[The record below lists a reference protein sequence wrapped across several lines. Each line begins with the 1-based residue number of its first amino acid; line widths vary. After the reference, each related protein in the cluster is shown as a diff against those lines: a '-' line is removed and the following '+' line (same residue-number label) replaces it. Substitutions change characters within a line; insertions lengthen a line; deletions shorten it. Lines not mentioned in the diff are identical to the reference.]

1 MPDRM
6 HILDTGFPNFTGY
19 ESTEDK
25 LEAIRNYLYLL
36 IEELRYLLRH
46 LDAGNFT
53 ESGLEELA
61 EAAAEA
67 AGSSFAGPALTEENL
82 RDALYAAW
90 GITAALSVWRL
101 RTDWRRAWNC
111 LRGDRSDL
119 TYIDIHDDE
128 IDLITERVAVP
139 VRTKQLRR
147 DGECCWWTDE
157 TRTKISTK
165 ETSWPVM
172 VYVYD
177 EVSRAVIRLDGEEL
191 TLLRGDAEIRM
202 EEFVD
207 ARHRRLAYCAVD
219 RTGGSVEYRVEGSET
234 SFFLALTEEAD
245 RAVFTWPDGH
255 SCEVKML

>member
-25 LEAIRNYLYLL
+25 LDAIRNYLYLL

-53 ESGLEELA
+53 ESGLAELA
-61 EAAAEA
+61 EAAAEVTG
-67 AGSSFAGPALTEENL
+67 GSVTGPALTEERL
-82 RDALYAAW
+82 MEALYAAW

-128 IDLITERVAVP
+128 IDLITERVAEP
-139 VRTKQLRR
+139 VRTEQLRR
-147 DGECCWWTDE
+147 DGAYCWWTDE
-157 TRTKISTK
+157 TKGRIGTE
-165 ETSWPVM
+165 ETPWPVM
-172 VYVYD
+172 VYVYE
-177 EVSRAVIRLDGEEL
+177 EVSRAVIRLNGGEL
-191 TLLRGDAEIRM
+191 TLRRGDAEISM
-202 EEFVD
+202 EEYVD

-219 RTGGSVEYRVEGSET
+219 RRGGSVEYRVEGSEN
-234 SFFLALTEEAD
+234 SFFLTLTEEAD